1 MDGALYVCAQ
11 IGIGRLRWIGEI
23 RKIQECRVRISWA
36 PTAQADARRA
46 VAGGW
51 ANDLPSS
58 FVRERTLSEGNPGL
72 MVPLCL
78 VLERSDQLRRRAP
91 LVPGRVYVVDGLL
104 MAAAPLKMLSALEP
118 GTYWLSVELL
128 SGAKWRRTFSW
139 LLSIDDSARQLTLE
153 PKTSDLDTV
162 VGLPRVIITR
172 PADAPVTTTAEPRF

>member
-58 FVRERTLSEGNPGL
+58 FVRERTLSEGSPGL
-72 MVPLCL
+72 MLPLCL

-104 MAAAPLKMLSALEP
+104 MADAPLEMLSALEP
-118 GTYWLSVELL
+118 GTY
-128 SGAKWRRTFSW
+128 
-139 LLSIDDSARQLTLE
+139 
-153 PKTSDLDTV
+153 
-162 VGLPRVIITR
+162 
-172 PADAPVTTTAEPRF
+172 